1 MSTNYWEIWRDTQ
14 FGDSGSVPGLLCT
27 LRSLELERKEDQ
39 ATRDMRPRIPLKYE
53 SWFWA
58 WLLLS
63 VSGYGGSRI
72 SLSIS
77 KLPWAVFVSPQT
89 STTTN
94 HGPFN
99 TNPPQ
104 SMPLSLISSIYK
116 AINNP
121 TSFTRLSCF
130 LWFWGSL
137 LTFLILFF
145 FLFCLQV
152 LCFSVWDF
160 EIFYMIMDQYL
171 TFWLF
176 QVISAGSCM

>member
-1 MSTNYWEIWRDTQ
+1 MSINYWGIWGNTQ

-27 LRSLELERKEDQ
+27 LWSLELERKEDQ

-58 WLLLS
+58 RLLLS

-72 SLSIS
+72 PLSIS
-77 KLPWAVFVSPQT
+77 KFPWAVFASPQT

-94 HGPFN
+94 HDPFI

-104 SMPLSLISSIYK
+104 RMPLSLISSIYR

-145 FLFCLQV
+145 SFCSVCKFYAFQCGTLKYFIWLWIKIWHFV
-152 LCFSVWDF
+152 CFK
-160 EIFYMIMDQYL
+160 
-171 TFWLF
+171 
-176 QVISAGSCM
+176 